1 MRLSSKSSTTLNPT
15 TDSSDICPSKVR
27 LLGRPGYKAGIINA
41 HLWVIYIVQSCWN
54 GIAVL
59 DPTPFY
65 EPPHVKF
72 RMAHLDQ
79 GECSASECSLICS
92 KSIFHFL
99 GLCTF
104 FFFLINQ
111 PLFFFVMTDD
121 YFNAGYGR
129 IIMVPRVKLAYDRK
143 VWDIIHP
150 ERRNLT
156 AIRGYKRIGGL
167 PDDPHSDPQ
176 DRSWYGPHDR
186 LFTPE
191 ETEELEF
198 VPGPEYGKSIYTLF
212 ICTMGLCAYRDC
224 SVWCWGWDG
233 AGDLD
238 GPDVDP
244 IWEHMQPRSYSEEA
258 IQIKHYRNMPG
269 W

>member
-1 MRLSSKSSTTLNPT
+1 M
-15 TDSSDICPSKVR
+15 
-27 LLGRPGYKAGIINA
+27 
-41 HLWVIYIVQSCWN
+41 
-54 GIAVL
+54 L

-65 EPPHVKF
+65 EPPHVRF
-72 RMAHLDQ
+72 RMANLAQ

-92 KSIFHFL
+92 KPSSLFFPL
-99 GLCTF
+99 GIIYKLNTTSLFF
-104 FFFLINQ
+104 FFFL
-111 PLFFFVMTDD
+111 DD

-198 VPGPEYGKSIYTLF
+198 VPGPEYGKLLPYPQAIKKK
-212 ICTMGLCAYRDC
+212 
-224 SVWCWGWDG
+224 
-233 AGDLD
+233 
-238 GPDVDP
+238 
-244 IWEHMQPRSYSEEA
+244 EES
-258 IQIKHYRNMPG
+258 
-269 W
+269 

>member
-1 MRLSSKSSTTLNPT
+1 MSGSEWPTWLKANARRVNALSS
-15 TDSSDICPSKVR
+15 
-27 LLGRPGYKAGIINA
+27 
-41 HLWVIYIVQSCWN
+41 
-54 GIAVL
+54 AV
-59 DPTPFY
+59 
-65 EPPHVKF
+65 
-72 RMAHLDQ
+72 
-79 GECSASECSLICS
+79 SLIFFHS
-92 KSIFHFL
+92 IPLDLSILKKKS
-99 GLCTF
+99 
-104 FFFLINQ
+104 
-111 PLFFFVMTDD
+111 DD

-198 VPGPEYGKSIYTLF
+198 VPGPEYGKSITVFFCPKSARKRKKKKVGCLLRLLQCGAGVGTVLVILTDRMWTRFGNTCNLGHTLKRRSRSSITE
-212 ICTMGLCAYRDC
+212 ICLDGRFLKKICVRVGGWYRLGELGFRLLHLTESYGLCFWNMHPF
-224 SVWCWGWDG
+224 S
-233 AGDLD
+233 
-238 GPDVDP
+238 DVP
-244 IWEHMQPRSYSEEA
+244 MCFSFFFFPLSRQ
-258 IQIKHYRNMPG
+258 
-269 W
+269 

>member
-1 MRLSSKSSTTLNPT
+1 MKNKS
-15 TDSSDICPSKVR
+15 
-27 LLGRPGYKAGIINA
+27 
-41 HLWVIYIVQSCWN
+41 
-54 GIAVL
+54 
-59 DPTPFY
+59 
-65 EPPHVKF
+65 
-72 RMAHLDQ
+72 
-79 GECSASECSLICS
+79 
-92 KSIFHFL
+92 
-99 GLCTF
+99 
-104 FFFLINQ
+104 
-111 PLFFFVMTDD
+111 DD

-198 VPGPEYGKSIYTLF
+198 VPGPEYGKSITTAFFVPNLH
-212 ICTMGLCAYRDC
+212 GKEKKRLVAYSDCC
-224 SVWCWGWDG
+224 SVVLGLGRCW
-233 AGDLD
+233 
-238 GPDVDP
+238 
-244 IWEHMQPRSYSEEA
+244 
-258 IQIKHYRNMPG
+258 
-269 W
+269 

>member
-1 MRLSSKSSTTLNPT
+1 
-15 TDSSDICPSKVR
+15 
-27 LLGRPGYKAGIINA
+27 
-41 HLWVIYIVQSCWN
+41 
-54 GIAVL
+54 
-59 DPTPFY
+59 
-65 EPPHVKF
+65 
-72 RMAHLDQ
+72 
-79 GECSASECSLICS
+79 
-92 KSIFHFL
+92 
-99 GLCTF
+99 
-104 FFFLINQ
+104 
-111 PLFFFVMTDD
+111 MTDD

-212 ICTMGLCAYRDC
+212 ICTMGLCVLIEIAQC
-224 SVWCWGWDG
+224 G
-233 AGDLD
+233 AGVGTVLVILMDPMWTLSGNTCNLGRTLKRQSRSSITEICLD
-238 GPDVDP
+238 GRFLKERCVSVFACR
-244 IWEHMQPRSYSEEA
+244 EKEKKSLLT
-258 IQIKHYRNMPG
+258 KG
-269 W
+269 

>member
-1 MRLSSKSSTTLNPT
+1 MSGSEWPTWLKANARRVNALSS
-15 TDSSDICPSKVR
+15 
-27 LLGRPGYKAGIINA
+27 
-41 HLWVIYIVQSCWN
+41 
-54 GIAVL
+54 AV
-59 DPTPFY
+59 
-65 EPPHVKF
+65 
-72 RMAHLDQ
+72 
-79 GECSASECSLICS
+79 SLIFFHS
-92 KSIFHFL
+92 IPLDLSILKKKS
-99 GLCTF
+99 
-104 FFFLINQ
+104 
-111 PLFFFVMTDD
+111 DD

-198 VPGPEYGKSIYTLF
+198 VPGPEYGKSITVFFCPKSARKRKKKGWLL
-212 ICTMGLCAYRDC
+212 TQTVA
-224 SVWCWGWDG
+224 VWCWGWDG

>member
-1 MRLSSKSSTTLNPT
+1 MVFFFFK
-15 TDSSDICPSKVR
+15 
-27 LLGRPGYKAGIINA
+27 
-41 HLWVIYIVQSCWN
+41 VQSCWN

-65 EPPHVKF
+65 EPPHVRF
-72 RMAHLDQ
+72 RMANLAQ

-92 KSIFHFL
+92 KS
-99 GLCTF
+99 F
-104 FFFLINQ
+104 FFFFFTVYLISSS
-111 PLFFFVMTDD
+111 DD

-198 VPGPEYGKSIYTLF
+198 VPGPEYGKSL
-212 ICTMGLCAYRDC
+212 
-224 SVWCWGWDG
+224 
-233 AGDLD
+233 
-238 GPDVDP
+238 P
-244 IWEHMQPRSYSEEA
+244 INE
-258 IQIKHYRNMPG
+258 
-269 W
+269 